1 METSRWKS
9 EGSAISVQDI
19 ANEGRLGA
27 GGVARQ
33 GRCGLKGASGMES
46 RQALVTGHVLA
57 KGWVSMPH
65 RTSML
70 EGHRKPST
78 VQTCFSGSR
87 HGFSQNLLGAQDHM
101 GADGAAPEEQTMSL
115 EPLHHCLLLP
125 QNAWSSRERTELI
138 HASTPQTGKPVPREC
153 SDLPEVTRQARPHS
167 RVWRTLDCATLPT
180 L

>member
-1 METSRWKS
+1 M
-9 EGSAISVQDI
+9 
-19 ANEGRLGA
+19 
-27 GGVARQ
+27 
-33 GRCGLKGASGMES
+33 
-46 RQALVTGHVLA
+46 TGHVLA

-101 GADGAAPEEQTMSL
+101 GANGAAPEEQTMSL

-125 QNAWSSRERTELI
+125 QNAWSSREHRAYPCLYPTDRQTSAQRVQRLARS
-138 HASTPQTGKPVPREC
+138 HSASTAP
-153 SDLPEVTRQARPHS
+153 LPSLAHSRLRHPARPLRMPQS
-167 RVWRTLDCATLPT
+167 RGPGNTRPGRPFAHLQRKAVQQAASEINKAKYSR
-180 L
+180 